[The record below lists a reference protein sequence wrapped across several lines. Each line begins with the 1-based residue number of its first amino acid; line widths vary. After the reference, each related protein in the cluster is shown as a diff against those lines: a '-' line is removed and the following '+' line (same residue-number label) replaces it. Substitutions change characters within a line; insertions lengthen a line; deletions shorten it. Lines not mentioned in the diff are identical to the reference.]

1 MGLLGQIERRVRFG
15 VVCCAW
21 TRGSAEMAFYDQINW
36 ENFLDLIYWRD
47 TQKSGVVYG
56 SGMAFLLLLRWMSL
70 ISVVSYM
77 SLFALT
83 GTMTFRIYKNVMQA
97 IQKTQDG
104 HPFKEF
110 LEMDVTI
117 PEDKVKHTTEVA
129 LTKLNCWV
137 SELRRLFLVEDFVD
151 SLKFGVLLWCLTYI
165 GSWFNSSTLIILGY
179 VALFT
184 LPKVYEINQVQI
196 DQYIDLVRTH
206 FEEIQSKVRSMIPL
220 GGSKEKA
227 Q

>member
-70 ISVVSYM
+70 I
-77 SLFALT
+77 
-83 GTMTFRIYKNVMQA
+83 
-97 IQKTQDG
+97 
-104 HPFKEF
+104 
-110 LEMDVTI
+110 
-117 PEDKVKHTTEVA
+117 
-129 LTKLNCWV
+129 
-137 SELRRLFLVEDFVD
+137 
-151 SLKFGVLLWCLTYI
+151 
-165 GSWFNSSTLIILGY
+165 ILGY